1 MAMRRTVLIICGIVL
16 VGFAS
21 IVASA
26 QEMEESV
33 PVGPPMPLIAPPLPP
48 EGAMMPGFSGPAGPC
63 PPPPSTGCQ
72 QAKAGLPPSV
82 TVYGG
87 YLDDNRGFSY
97 TRDRADGS
105 GVPNLI
111 FRMPVRGGWVGASST
126 VWLSEALGI
135 TASAGLLIPV
145 SNTPG
150 EFRQEGVITG
160 QGALRSAQLSA
171 DHQWGYVDGM
181 GLFNVAA
188 GECGTFS
195 IVGGFRWDH
204 FESRQFI
211 SLTDTT
217 GETETGTNNV
227 TINAYIPYVGVQSF
241 YQSSCSKVIAR
252 LIGFPYVP
260 GNVKFQESFNE
271 TLATGA
277 PVNGGGEYGS
287 PFTFTSGYF
296 AEFWIEAARKI
307 IGDAYLGGFF
317 RWNLIQAKTDFN
329 PYTTT
334 TDVGG
339 AFTFDEKFKYYLHA
353 LTVGGLISIDFNF
366 F

>member
-1 MAMRRTVLIICGIVL
+1 MRRMVLIICGIVL

-21 IVASA
+21 AVASA

-33 PVGPPMPLIAPPLPP
+33 PVGPPMPLIAPPSPP
-48 EGAMMPGFSGPAGPC
+48 EGAMMPGFSGPPGPC
-63 PPPPSTGCQ
+63 PPPPPNGC

-126 VWLSEALGI
+126 VWLSERLGMA
-135 TASAGLLIPV
+135 ASGGLLIPV
-145 SNTPG
+145 KTYG
-150 EFRQEGVITG
+150 EFRQEGTNQVP
-160 QGALRSAQLSA
+160 LNQLSA

-181 GLFNVAA
+181 GLFNVAV

-204 FESRQFI
+204 FESRQFL
-211 SLTDTT
+211 SSTDGTSAA
-217 GETETGTNNV
+217 TNNV
-227 TINAYIPYVGVQSF
+227 TINAYVPYVGVQSF

-260 GNVKFQESFNE
+260 GNVKFQESFNL
-271 TLATGA
+271 TSTG
-277 PVNGGGEYGS
+277 VGGGEYGT

-317 RWNLIQAKTDFN
+317 RWNMIHAKTDFS
-329 PYTTT
+329 PYTMT
-334 TDVGG
+334 TDVGD
-339 AFTFDEKFKYYLHA
+339 TFDEKFKYYLHA